1 MIPDI
6 ERVTA
11 ADYAAGIDAFPIE
24 DIRRM
29 RDECRDLE
37 NAVSYVRRFAQAR
50 LDLVAGADAPLVPTG
65 LSASMSSHDAA
76 GAERSAPESFARPPQ
91 NLEPNPFADQLSD
104 VLDAVVPPSR
114 LTSSAELD
122 DSTRHEMVLSLGEFE
137 QRISQVRQQLHDVIS
152 KLMKELVR
160 RYRDGDASV
169 DSLLA

>member
-11 ADYAAGIDAFPIE
+11 AGYVAGIDAFPIE
-24 DIRRM
+24 DIRQR

-50 LDLVAGADAPLVPTG
+50 LDLVAGPEGPKG
-65 LSASMSSHDAA
+65 PSELSASLSSHSGPTTARPQAD
-76 GAERSAPESFARPPQ
+76 SYARPPQ
-91 NLEPNPFADQLSD
+91 NLEPNSFADQLSA
-104 VLDAVVPPSR
+104 VLDEVVAPSK
-114 LTSSAELD
+114 LMNSAGID
-122 DSTRHEMVLSLGEFE
+122 DTERHQMVLVLGEFE
-137 QRISQVRQQLHDVIS
+137 QQISQVRQQLHDVIS
-152 KLMKELVR
+152 LLMTELVR